1 LGKGSAYIKKEMQI
15 TGNYKDIT
23 LLSPVSK
30 LYVNILS
37 NKLNKYTEEI
47 PEEQCGF
54 RKEENV

>member
-1 LGKGSAYIKKEMQI
+1 LGKVSAYIKKEMQI

-23 LLSPVSK
+23 LLSPASK

-47 PEEQCGF
+47 TEEQCGF
-54 RKEENV
+54 QKEENV